1 MTLQLASRLG
11 TVKPAAT
18 MAAKL
23 VVDRLRA
30 AGKTIVDFTIGE
42 PDFPTPDHIVAGGI
56 SALST
61 GKTRY
66 TAPGGIQPLRE
77 AIAQK
82 LLRENDLHF
91 SPDEIVV
98 GAGAKQ
104 IIYSALGATLNPD
117 DEVIVPAPYWVSYP
131 DIVSL
136 HGGVPIIVSCGVETG
151 FKLTPTAL
159 ERAITPRTRWLILNS
174 PGNPTG
180 AVYTRAELEGLA
192 AVLRAHPHVWVMTDE
207 IYEHFVYGGAEHV
220 SLLSAASDLGPRT
233 LIVNGMSKAY
243 AMTGWRVGYGAG
255 PLKLVKAITLL
266 SAQTTS
272 CVTTMSQIAA
282 TIALNGS
289 QACVEEAVA
298 LFHLRR
304 DRMIALLGDIPG
316 LMCSPP
322 DGAFY
327 AFPSVSGLIGAVTPQ
342 GKTLLSDLDVTLYF
356 LEHAGVAAIDG
367 NAYGAPS
374 YLRMSFATSI
384 EQIEFG
390 CNALKKAAEACTFPL
405 SKNTE
410 QSDA

>member
-42 PDFPTPDHIVAGGI
+42 PDFPTPDHIVSGGI
-56 SALST
+56 TALST
-61 GKTRY
+61 GKTKY

-104 IIYSALGATLNPD
+104 IIYSALGATLNEG
-117 DEVIVPAPYWVSYP
+117 DEVIVPAPYWISYP

-136 HGGVPIIVSCGVETG
+136 HGGVPIIVPCGVETG
-151 FKLTPTAL
+151 FKLTPVAL
-159 ERAITPRTRWLILNS
+159 ERAITPSTRWLILNS

-192 AVLRAHPHVWVMTDE
+192 SVLRAHPHVWVMTDE

-220 SLLSAASDLGPRT
+220 SLLNAALDLAPRT

-255 PLKLVKAITLL
+255 PLKLAKAITLL
-266 SAQTTS
+266 SGQTTS

-282 TIALNGS
+282 TVALNGS
-289 QACVEEAVA
+289 QTCVEEAVA
-298 LFHLRR
+298 LFHQRR
-304 DRMIALLGDIPG
+304 DRMVALLGGIPG
-316 LMCSPP
+316 LTCNPP

-327 AFPSVSGLIGAVTPQ
+327 VFPSVSGLIGAVTPE

-367 NAYGAPS
+367 SSYGAPS

-384 EQIEFG
+384 EQIELG
-390 CNALKKAAEACTFPL
+390 CNALKKAVDACTFPL